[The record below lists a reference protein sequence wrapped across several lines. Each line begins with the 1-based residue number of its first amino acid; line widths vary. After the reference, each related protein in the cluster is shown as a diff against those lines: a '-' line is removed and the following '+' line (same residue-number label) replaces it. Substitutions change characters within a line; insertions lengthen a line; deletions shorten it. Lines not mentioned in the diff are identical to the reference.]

1 MKTTALTL
9 ALGILGAAA
18 ASAQTTTL
26 TPMPS
31 TAADAGTAASGATGA
46 PMSGTDNGTAA
57 AGTSSAT
64 TGTAST
70 GAAAP
75 STGGMNTTQA
85 TGTQTTGT
93 QPAGTQTTG
102 TQATG
107 TQAPG
112 TMATG
117 TTTATT
123 MPAPAPQ
130 DFVNEAASGGMFEV
144 KSSELALQRSKSDEV
159 KAFAQM
165 MIDDHTKANDELK
178 TIATAKKLN
187 VPAEPAGKAAEHL
200 KAVTDASDADFDT
213 VYLQHQA
220 AAHADTIRLFAAM
233 AGDKTDAE
241 LADFAGKTLP
251 TLNKHAEHVVA
262 LVK

>member
-1 MKTTALTL
+1 MKTTVLTL

-18 ASAQTTTL
+18 ASAQTTTV

-31 TAADAGTAASGATGA
+31 TATDAGTTTSGASGAA
-46 PMSGTDNGTAA
+46 MSGTDNGTAPT
-57 AGTSSAT
+57 GTSSAT
-64 TGTAST
+64 TGTASMGT
-70 GAAAP
+70 AAP
-75 STGGMNTTQA
+75 STAGTTATQA
-85 TGTQTTGT
+85 TGTQGTGAEATGT
-93 QPAGTQTTG
+93 QAAG

-107 TQAPG
+107 T
-112 TMATG
+112 
-117 TTTATT
+117 TATDST
-123 MPAPAPQ
+123 MPTAMPAPAPQ

-178 TIATAKKLN
+178 TLATAKKLD

-241 LADFAGKTLP
+241 LATFAGKTLP
-251 TLNKHAEHVVA
+251 TLNKHAEHVVT

>member
-1 MKTTALTL
+1 MKTTVLTL
-9 ALGILGAAA
+9 ALGIVGAAA
-18 ASAQTTTL
+18 ASAQTTTA

-31 TAADAGTAASGATGA
+31 SAANSGTAASGAMGA
-46 PMSGTDNGTAA
+46 PISGTDNGTAA

-85 TGTQTTGT
+85 TGA
-93 QPAGTQTTG
+93 QPAGTQATG

-107 TQAPG
+107 TQATG

-117 TTTATT
+117 TTTAAT

-187 VPAEPAGKAAEHL
+187 LPAEPAGKAAEHL